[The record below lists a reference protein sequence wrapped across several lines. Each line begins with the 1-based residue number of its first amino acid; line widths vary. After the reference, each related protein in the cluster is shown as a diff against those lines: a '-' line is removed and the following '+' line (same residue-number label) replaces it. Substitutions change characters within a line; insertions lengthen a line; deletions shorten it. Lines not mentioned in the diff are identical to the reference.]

1 MIALVTCSWLLLG
14 GMLLHPTQETLCE
27 LQWNPET
34 ERIEIAF
41 RLTLGDEERLLK
53 EAESTLTKL
62 RARHSASD
70 PKSEVDSQSAAEGKA
85 ALQRKPQQLAF
96 GRHMTFAND
105 DACLPAATVANAAK
119 YRWVGRREEGIHVW
133 WFAEYMVGSDDASEI
148 KPPSHVR
155 CDLFV
160 DRAQNTV
167 HPSGHGPH
175 DAFQNTFVILG
186 HPVPVS
192 AVITPRDP
200 VAELK
205 WPD

>member
-1 MIALVTCSWLLLG
+1 MIAFVTSCWLVLSGL
-14 GMLLHPTQETLCE
+14 LLHPTQETLCE
-27 LQWNPET
+27 LQWNPES

-41 RLTLGDEERLLK
+41 RLSLADEERLMK
-53 EAESTLTKL
+53 EANATLSKSGKRESETATGE
-62 RARHSASD
+62 
-70 PKSEVDSQSAAEGKA
+70 KSSVD
-85 ALQRKPQQLAF
+85 LKPQQLAF

-105 DACLPAATVANAAK
+105 DACLPAPKLENAAK
-119 YRWVGRREEGIHVW
+119 YHWVGRREEGIHVW
-133 WFAEYMVGSDDASEI
+133 WFAEYEVSKPKDGEV

-160 DRAQNTV
+160 DTARKTV
-167 HPSGHGPH
+167 HPGGHGPH

-192 AVITPRDP
+192 AVITPREP

>member
-1 MIALVTCSWLLLG
+1 
-14 GMLLHPTQETLCE
+14 MLLHPTQETLCE

-41 RLTLGDEERLLK
+41 RLALGDEERLLK
-53 EAESTLTKL
+53 EAEATLKKL
-62 RARHSASD
+62 RAKRSNSDSKSA
-70 PKSEVDSQSAAEGKA
+70 VDSSSVDGDESAIEFS
-85 ALQRKPQQLAF
+85 PHQLAF

-105 DACLPAATVANAAK
+105 DACVPESTVVNAAN

-133 WFAEYMVGSDDASEI
+133 WFAEYVVSADEQA
-148 KPPSHVR
+148 KATPPSHVR

-160 DRAQNTV
+160 DTARNTV
-167 HPSGHGPH
+167 HPTGHGPH

-192 AVITPRDP
+192 AVVTPRDP
-200 VAELK
+200 VAELN
-205 WPD
+205 WPE

>member
-1 MIALVTCSWLLLG
+1 
-14 GMLLHPTQETLCE
+14 MLLHPTQETLCE

-41 RLTLGDEERLLK
+41 RLALGDEERLLK
-53 EAESTLTKL
+53 EAEATLKKL
-62 RARHSASD
+62 RASRSGSESKTGDDASSVAGGESVSKLN
-70 PKSEVDSQSAAEGKA
+70 PH
-85 ALQRKPQQLAF
+85 QLAF

-105 DACLPAATVANAAK
+105 DACVPGSTVTNAAN

-133 WFAEYMVGSDDASEI
+133 WFAEYKVTSTEGAKA

-160 DRAQNTV
+160 DTARNTV
-167 HPSGHGPH
+167 HPTGHGPH

-192 AVITPRDP
+192 AVVTPRDP
-200 VAELK
+200 VAELQ
-205 WPD
+205 WPE

>member
-1 MIALVTCSWLLLG
+1 MIAVVTSCWLVLS

-27 LQWNPET
+27 LQWNQET
-34 ERIEIAF
+34 KRIEIAF
-41 RLTLGDEERLLK
+41 RLSLADEERLIK
-53 EAESTLTKL
+53 EAEVALS
-62 RARHSASD
+62 
-70 PKSEVDSQSAAEGKA
+70 KSGQHGAEKPADQQSAEP
-85 ALQRKPQQLAF
+85 LKPQQLAF
-96 GRHMTFAND
+96 GRHMTFGND
-105 DACLPAATVANAAK
+105 DACLPAPAFANAAK

-133 WFAEYMVGSDDASEI
+133 WFAEHTVSKTNATEL

-160 DRAQNTV
+160 DKERNTA
-167 HPSGHGPH
+167 HPGGHGPH

-192 AVITPRDP
+192 AVITPREP

>member
-1 MIALVTCSWLLLG
+1 MIAVVTTCWLALS

-27 LQWNPET
+27 LQWNQET

-41 RLTLGDEERLLK
+41 RLSLADEERLMK
-53 EAESTLTKL
+53 EAEVALSKSRERGTEETAGEK
-62 RARHSASD
+62 SA
-70 PKSEVDSQSAAEGKA
+70 PR
-85 ALQRKPQQLAF
+85 LKPQQLAF
-96 GRHMTFAND
+96 GRHMTFGND
-105 DACLPAATVANAAK
+105 DACLPAPAFANAAK

-133 WFAEYMVGSDDASEI
+133 WFAEFAVSKTDKTEI
-148 KPPSHVR
+148 NLPSHVR

-160 DRAQNTV
+160 DTARNTV

-192 AVITPRDP
+192 AVITPREP